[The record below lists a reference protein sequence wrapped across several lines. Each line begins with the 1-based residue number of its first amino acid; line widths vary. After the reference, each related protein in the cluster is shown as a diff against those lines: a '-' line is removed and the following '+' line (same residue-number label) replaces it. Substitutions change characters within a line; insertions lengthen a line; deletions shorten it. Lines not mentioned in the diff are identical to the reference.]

1 MPPQLKYCRSYSRE
15 CGKRSAPLGGC
26 GEEGSGGGRG
36 TDGRRSLPGVEAG
49 LILNMMISRIRRRS
63 GLPLPPSYSPPWYV
77 RHTGSLRR
85 VATRTRKHEN
95 TNARNTHL
103 YTHTHTYIHACH
115 TCAHTL
121 STPAFYTPAFR
132 RPPYVTTRRGTCAT
146 PEGLMYVP
154 CLYLSSFLFR
164 TLSFVP
170 SLPSPTTTLSF
181 SLCLRCRKG
190 TTRDVTCF
198 STLFVIFFLCGAFN
212 RLLVRAGV
220 YIHGDRSSDR
230 SYRRERS
237 RYVCRRGSRRLIE
250 REPFKCPEGVR
261 RECVGT

>member
-85 VATRTRKHEN
+85 VATRTRKHE
-95 TNARNTHL
+95 THKRTEYTL
-103 YTHTHTYIHACH
+103 IYTHTHIYTRMPHVCPHVVHARVLH
-115 TCAHTL
+115 AGV
-121 STPAFYTPAFR
+121 SP
-132 RPPYVTTRRGTCAT
+132 
-146 PEGLMYVP
+146 
-154 CLYLSSFLFR
+154 
-164 TLSFVP
+164 P
-170 SLPSPTTTLSF
+170 SLRHDTPRHMCHPRGVDVCAVSLSLFLSLSNFVFRSVFTLADHHSLSF

-230 SYRRERS
+230 DRTAGNGPGM
-237 RYVCRRGSRRLIE
+237 YV
-250 REPFKCPEGVR
+250 
-261 RECVGT
+261 VGDPAG